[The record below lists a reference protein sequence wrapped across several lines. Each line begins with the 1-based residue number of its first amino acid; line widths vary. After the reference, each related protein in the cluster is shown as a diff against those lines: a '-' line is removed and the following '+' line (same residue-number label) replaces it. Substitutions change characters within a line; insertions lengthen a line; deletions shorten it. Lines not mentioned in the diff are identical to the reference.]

1 MEAKMTTE
9 AAAKPDK
16 PMTQADRRALEKLVR
31 NDFESARL
39 ELNRSVQS
47 FRQSENDRVLA
58 EYALKEEKVDAAN
71 ERAMAFKR
79 RVEDEWRAL
88 AAELAEEGFEP
99 TTGHGTYRAG
109 QDYASFSV
117 PQVWQARGK
126 AAALQD
132 ARTKADEAYTRAI
145 NELDLKRS
153 QVERQV
159 LIASITNQV
168 ALDVLDSI
176 PKAAELL
183 QASME
188 QPREINA

>member
-1 MEAKMTTE
+1 MTET
-9 AAAKPDK
+9 AAKPDK

-39 ELNRSVQS
+39 ELNRSAQI

-58 EYALKEEKVDAAN
+58 EYALKEEKVDTAN

-88 AAELAEEGFEP
+88 ATELADDGFEP
-99 TTGHGTYRAG
+99 TQNNYRDVA
-109 QDYASFSV
+109 AFSV
-117 PQVWQARGK
+117 PQSWQAKGK
-126 AAALQD
+126 TAAIQA
-132 ARTKADEAYTRAI
+132 ARAKVDEAYTRAI

-183 QASME
+183 QASMDT
-188 QPREINA
+188 PREINA